1 MHAPTVYTE
10 RAPMRI
16 AAVLSEQTVLLRI
29 RVSSKTELLNRLID
43 VLPATGKVRDLEEV
57 RRVIFQREQQMTT
70 CIGGG
75 IALPH
80 GKTRAVAAPVA
91 ALATL
96 EPPVELDAPDDIVG
110 KEMYVFTDRAGEE
123 LALRPELTAGV
134 VRAVVQHGLLAR
146 RSLWR
151 LWYYGAAF
159 RYERPQKGRY
169 RQFHQYGVEC
179 IGSPYP
185 ESDAEVILLAVAVL
199 RELGIA
205 DYRLQLNT
213 LGSPAVRQRYRTA
226 LVAYLESVR
235 EKLSPESQLRLER
248 NPLRI
253 LDSKDEGDQA
263 LLRSAPLLIEYLDAE
278 SREHF
283 EALCR
288 MLQQQGV
295 PFELNP
301 HLVRGLDY
309 YTHTV
314 FEFVSSRLG
323 AQNAFGG
330 GGRYDGLVESFG
342 GPPTPAVGF
351 SFGVERL
358 LLLLPERT
366 PDGAVEIYV
375 ARAEVEPE
383 VALSLLEELRRAGYR
398 AVGDLQRRSLKAQL
412 READRLGAR
421 LAIILGRTEW
431 QQRRLVLRDLRNGQQ
446 WECPVQ
452 ELGEHVRRILQR

>member
-1 MHAPTVYTE
+1 MSASIQAIRGMH
-10 RAPMRI
+10 
-16 AAVLSEQTVLLRI
+16 
-29 RVSSKTELLNRLID
+29 D
-43 VLPATGKVRDLEEV
+43 VLPEESPRWQWVERVFREVSERFGYQEIRPPLVEAAQLYVRS
-57 RRVIFQREQQMTT
+57 
-70 CIGGG
+70 IGES
-75 IALPH
+75 
-80 GKTRAVAAPVA
+80 T
-91 ALATL
+91 
-96 EPPVELDAPDDIVG
+96 DIVG

-253 LDSKDEGDQA
+253 LDSKDERDQA

-366 PDGAVEIYV
+366 PDGAMEIYV

-383 VALSLLEELRRAGYR
+383 VVLSLLEELRRAGYR

>member
-1 MHAPTVYTE
+1 MSASIQAIRGMH
-10 RAPMRI
+10 
-16 AAVLSEQTVLLRI
+16 
-29 RVSSKTELLNRLID
+29 D
-43 VLPATGKVRDLEEV
+43 VLPEESPRWQWVERVFREVSERFGYEEIRPPLVEAAQLYVRS
-57 RRVIFQREQQMTT
+57 
-70 CIGGG
+70 IGES
-75 IALPH
+75 
-80 GKTRAVAAPVA
+80 T
-91 ALATL
+91 
-96 EPPVELDAPDDIVG
+96 DIVG

-213 LGSPAVRQRYRTA
+213 LGSPTVRQRYRTA
-226 LVAYLESVR
+226 LVVYLESVR

-253 LDSKDEGDQA
+253 LDSKDERDQA

>member
-1 MHAPTVYTE
+1 MSASIQAIRGMH
-10 RAPMRI
+10 
-16 AAVLSEQTVLLRI
+16 
-29 RVSSKTELLNRLID
+29 D
-43 VLPATGKVRDLEEV
+43 VLPEESPRWQWVERVFREVSERFGYEEIRPPLVEAAQLYVRS
-57 RRVIFQREQQMTT
+57 
-70 CIGGG
+70 IGES
-75 IALPH
+75 
-80 GKTRAVAAPVA
+80 T
-91 ALATL
+91 
-96 EPPVELDAPDDIVG
+96 DIVG

-213 LGSPAVRQRYRTA
+213 LGSPTVRQRYRTA

-253 LDSKDEGDQA
+253 LDSKDERDQA

-383 VALSLLEELRRAGYR
+383 VVLSLLEELRRAGYR

>member
-1 MHAPTVYTE
+1 MSARIQAIRGMH
-10 RAPMRI
+10 
-16 AAVLSEQTVLLRI
+16 
-29 RVSSKTELLNRLID
+29 D
-43 VLPATGKVRDLEEV
+43 VLPEESPRWRWVERVFREVSERFGYEEIRPPLVEAAQLYVRS
-57 RRVIFQREQQMTT
+57 
-70 CIGGG
+70 IGES
-75 IALPH
+75 
-80 GKTRAVAAPVA
+80 T
-91 ALATL
+91 
-96 EPPVELDAPDDIVG
+96 DIVG

-199 RELGIA
+199 RELGVA
-205 DYRLQLNT
+205 DYQLQLNT
-213 LGSPAVRQRYRTA
+213 LGSAAVRQRYRAA

-253 LDSKDEGDQA
+253 LDSKDERDRE
-263 LLRSAPLLIEYLDAE
+263 LLQSAPLLTEYLDAE

-301 HLVRGLDY
+301 RLVRGLDY

-314 FEFVSSRLG
+314 FEFVSPRLG

-366 PDGAVEIYV
+366 PDGAVEVYV
-375 ARAEVEPE
+375 ACAEVEPAI
-383 VALSLLEELRRAGYR
+383 ALSLLEELRRAGYR

-421 LAIILGRTEW
+421 LAIILGHAEW
-431 QQRRLVLRDLRNGQQ
+431 QQRRLVLRHLREGQQ

-452 ELGEHVRRILQR
+452 ELGEHVRRVLQR

>member
-1 MHAPTVYTE
+1 MSASIQAIRGMH
-10 RAPMRI
+10 
-16 AAVLSEQTVLLRI
+16 
-29 RVSSKTELLNRLID
+29 D
-43 VLPATGKVRDLEEV
+43 VLPEESPRWQWVERVFREVSERFGYEEIRPPLVEAAQLYVRS
-57 RRVIFQREQQMTT
+57 
-70 CIGGG
+70 IGES
-75 IALPH
+75 
-80 GKTRAVAAPVA
+80 T
-91 ALATL
+91 
-96 EPPVELDAPDDIVG
+96 DIVG

-253 LDSKDEGDQA
+253 LDSKDERDQV

>member
-1 MHAPTVYTE
+1 MSASIQAIRGMH
-10 RAPMRI
+10 
-16 AAVLSEQTVLLRI
+16 
-29 RVSSKTELLNRLID
+29 D
-43 VLPATGKVRDLEEV
+43 VLPEESPRWQWVERVFREVSERFGYQEIRPPLVEAAQLYVRS
-57 RRVIFQREQQMTT
+57 
-70 CIGGG
+70 IGES
-75 IALPH
+75 
-80 GKTRAVAAPVA
+80 T
-91 ALATL
+91 
-96 EPPVELDAPDDIVG
+96 DIVG

-253 LDSKDEGDQA
+253 LDSKDERDQA

-342 GPPTPAVGF
+342 GPPAPAVGF

-383 VALSLLEELRRAGYR
+383 VVLSLLEELRRAGYR

>member
-1 MHAPTVYTE
+1 MSASIQAIRGMH
-10 RAPMRI
+10 
-16 AAVLSEQTVLLRI
+16 
-29 RVSSKTELLNRLID
+29 D
-43 VLPATGKVRDLEEV
+43 VLPEESPRWQWVERVFREVSERFGYEEIRPPLVEAAQLYVRS
-57 RRVIFQREQQMTT
+57 
-70 CIGGG
+70 IGES
-75 IALPH
+75 
-80 GKTRAVAAPVA
+80 T
-91 ALATL
+91 
-96 EPPVELDAPDDIVG
+96 DIVG

-179 IGSPYP
+179 IGSPHP

-253 LDSKDEGDQA
+253 LDSKDERDQA

-383 VALSLLEELRRAGYR
+383 VVLSLLEELRRAGYR

>member
-1 MHAPTVYTE
+1 MSASVQAIRGMH
-10 RAPMRI
+10 
-16 AAVLSEQTVLLRI
+16 
-29 RVSSKTELLNRLID
+29 D
-43 VLPATGKVRDLEEV
+43 VLPQESPRWQWVERVFREVSERFGYEEIRPPLVEAAQLYVRS
-57 RRVIFQREQQMTT
+57 
-70 CIGGG
+70 IGES
-75 IALPH
+75 
-80 GKTRAVAAPVA
+80 T
-91 ALATL
+91 
-96 EPPVELDAPDDIVG
+96 DIVG

-169 RQFHQYGVEC
+169 RQFHQYGVES

-213 LGSPAVRQRYRTA
+213 LGSPSVRQRYRTA

-253 LDSKDEGDQA
+253 LDSKDERDQA

-342 GPPTPAVGF
+342 GPPAPAVGF

-398 AVGDLQRRSLKAQL
+398 AVEDLQRRSLKAQL

>member
-1 MHAPTVYTE
+1 MSASIQAIRGMH
-10 RAPMRI
+10 
-16 AAVLSEQTVLLRI
+16 
-29 RVSSKTELLNRLID
+29 D
-43 VLPATGKVRDLEEV
+43 VLPEESPRWQWVERVFREVSERFGYEEIRPPLVEAAQLYVRS
-57 RRVIFQREQQMTT
+57 
-70 CIGGG
+70 IGES
-75 IALPH
+75 
-80 GKTRAVAAPVA
+80 T
-91 ALATL
+91 
-96 EPPVELDAPDDIVG
+96 DIVG

-179 IGSPYP
+179 IGSPHP

-253 LDSKDEGDQA
+253 LDSKDERDQA

-383 VALSLLEELRRAGYR
+383 VVLSLLEELRRAGYR

-452 ELGEHVRRILQR
+452 ELGEHVQRILQR

>member
-1 MHAPTVYTE
+1 MSASIQAIRGMH
-10 RAPMRI
+10 
-16 AAVLSEQTVLLRI
+16 
-29 RVSSKTELLNRLID
+29 D
-43 VLPATGKVRDLEEV
+43 VLPEESPRWQWVERVFREVSERFGYEEIRPPLVEAAQLYVRS
-57 RRVIFQREQQMTT
+57 
-70 CIGGG
+70 IGES
-75 IALPH
+75 
-80 GKTRAVAAPVA
+80 T
-91 ALATL
+91 
-96 EPPVELDAPDDIVG
+96 DIVG

-253 LDSKDEGDQA
+253 LDSKDERDQA

-288 MLQQQGV
+288 MLQQQDV

>member
-1 MHAPTVYTE
+1 MH
-10 RAPMRI
+10 
-16 AAVLSEQTVLLRI
+16 
-29 RVSSKTELLNRLID
+29 D
-43 VLPATGKVRDLEEV
+43 VLPEESPRWQWVERVFREVSERFGYEEIRPPLVEAAQLYVRS
-57 RRVIFQREQQMTT
+57 
-70 CIGGG
+70 IGES
-75 IALPH
+75 
-80 GKTRAVAAPVA
+80 T
-91 ALATL
+91 
-96 EPPVELDAPDDIVG
+96 DIVG

-253 LDSKDEGDQA
+253 LDSKDERDQA

-383 VALSLLEELRRAGYR
+383 VVLSLLEELRRAGYR

>member
-1 MHAPTVYTE
+1 MSASIQAIRGMH
-10 RAPMRI
+10 
-16 AAVLSEQTVLLRI
+16 
-29 RVSSKTELLNRLID
+29 D
-43 VLPATGKVRDLEEV
+43 VLPEESPRWQWVERVFREVSERFGYEEIRPPLVEAAQLYVRS
-57 RRVIFQREQQMTT
+57 
-70 CIGGG
+70 IGES
-75 IALPH
+75 
-80 GKTRAVAAPVA
+80 T
-91 ALATL
+91 
-96 EPPVELDAPDDIVG
+96 DIVG

-253 LDSKDEGDQA
+253 LDSKDERDQA

-452 ELGEHVRRILQR
+452 ELGEHVRRVLQR

>member
-1 MHAPTVYTE
+1 MSASIQAIRGMH
-10 RAPMRI
+10 
-16 AAVLSEQTVLLRI
+16 
-29 RVSSKTELLNRLID
+29 D
-43 VLPATGKVRDLEEV
+43 VLPEESPRWQWVERVFREVSERFGYEEIRPPLVEAAQLYVRS
-57 RRVIFQREQQMTT
+57 
-70 CIGGG
+70 IGES
-75 IALPH
+75 
-80 GKTRAVAAPVA
+80 T
-91 ALATL
+91 
-96 EPPVELDAPDDIVG
+96 DIVG

-253 LDSKDEGDQA
+253 LDSKDERDQA

-342 GPPTPAVGF
+342 GPPAPAVGF

>member
-1 MHAPTVYTE
+1 MSASIQAIRGMH
-10 RAPMRI
+10 
-16 AAVLSEQTVLLRI
+16 
-29 RVSSKTELLNRLID
+29 D
-43 VLPATGKVRDLEEV
+43 VLPEESPRWQWVERVFREVSERFGYEEIRPPLVEAAQLYVRS
-57 RRVIFQREQQMTT
+57 
-70 CIGGG
+70 IGES
-75 IALPH
+75 
-80 GKTRAVAAPVA
+80 T
-91 ALATL
+91 
-96 EPPVELDAPDDIVG
+96 DIVG

-226 LVAYLESVR
+226 LVAYLGSVR

-253 LDSKDEGDQA
+253 LDSKDERDQA

-283 EALCR
+283 EALCQ

>member
-1 MHAPTVYTE
+1 MSASIQAIRGMH
-10 RAPMRI
+10 
-16 AAVLSEQTVLLRI
+16 
-29 RVSSKTELLNRLID
+29 D
-43 VLPATGKVRDLEEV
+43 VLPEESPRWQWVERVFREVSERFGYEEIRPPLVEAAQLYVRS
-57 RRVIFQREQQMTT
+57 
-70 CIGGG
+70 IGES
-75 IALPH
+75 
-80 GKTRAVAAPVA
+80 T
-91 ALATL
+91 
-96 EPPVELDAPDDIVG
+96 DIVG

-253 LDSKDEGDQA
+253 LDSKDERDQA

-342 GPPTPAVGF
+342 GPPAPAVGF

-383 VALSLLEELRRAGYR
+383 IALSLLEELRRAGYR

>member
-1 MHAPTVYTE
+1 MSASIQAIRGMH
-10 RAPMRI
+10 
-16 AAVLSEQTVLLRI
+16 
-29 RVSSKTELLNRLID
+29 D
-43 VLPATGKVRDLEEV
+43 VLPEESPRWLWVERVFREVSERFGYEEIRPPLVEAAQLYVRS
-57 RRVIFQREQQMTT
+57 
-70 CIGGG
+70 IGES
-75 IALPH
+75 
-80 GKTRAVAAPVA
+80 T
-91 ALATL
+91 
-96 EPPVELDAPDDIVG
+96 DIVG

-213 LGSPAVRQRYRTA
+213 LGSPTVRQRYRTA

-452 ELGEHVRRILQR
+452 ELGEHVQRILQR

>member
-1 MHAPTVYTE
+1 MSARIQAVRGMH
-10 RAPMRI
+10 
-16 AAVLSEQTVLLRI
+16 
-29 RVSSKTELLNRLID
+29 D
-43 VLPATGKVRDLEEV
+43 VLPEESPRWQWVEQVFRKVSERFGYEEIRPPIVEAAQLYV
-57 RRVIFQREQQMTT
+57 RSLGEST
-70 CIGGG
+70 
-75 IALPH
+75 
-80 GKTRAVAAPVA
+80 
-91 ALATL
+91 
-96 EPPVELDAPDDIVG
+96 DIVG
-110 KEMYVFTDRAGEE
+110 KEMYVFADRAGEE

-253 LDSKDEGDQA
+253 LDSKDERDQA
-263 LLRSAPLLIEYLDAE
+263 LLRSAPLLTEYLDAE

-288 MLQQQGV
+288 MLRQQGV

-314 FEFVSSRLG
+314 FEFVSPRLG
-323 AQNAFGG
+323 AQSAFGG

-366 PDGAVEIYV
+366 SDEVVEIYV
-375 ARAEVEPE
+375 ACAEVEPE
-383 VALSLLEELRRAGYR
+383 SALSLLEELRRAGYR

-421 LAIILGRTEW
+421 LAIILGHTEW
-431 QQRRLVLRDLRNGQQ
+431 QQRKLVLRHLRDGQQ

-452 ELGEHVRRILQR
+452 ELGEHVRRVLQR

>member
-1 MHAPTVYTE
+1 MSASIQAIRGMH
-10 RAPMRI
+10 
-16 AAVLSEQTVLLRI
+16 
-29 RVSSKTELLNRLID
+29 D
-43 VLPATGKVRDLEEV
+43 VLPEESPRWQWVERVFREVSERFGYEEIRPPLVEAAQLYVRS
-57 RRVIFQREQQMTT
+57 
-70 CIGGG
+70 IGES
-75 IALPH
+75 
-80 GKTRAVAAPVA
+80 T
-91 ALATL
+91 
-96 EPPVELDAPDDIVG
+96 DIVG

-185 ESDAEVILLAVAVL
+185 EGDAEVILLAVAVL

-253 LDSKDEGDQA
+253 LDSKDERDQA

>member
-1 MHAPTVYTE
+1 MSASIQAIRGMH
-10 RAPMRI
+10 
-16 AAVLSEQTVLLRI
+16 
-29 RVSSKTELLNRLID
+29 D
-43 VLPATGKVRDLEEV
+43 VLPEESPRWQWVERVFREVSERFGYQEIRPPLVEAAQLYVRS
-57 RRVIFQREQQMTT
+57 
-70 CIGGG
+70 IGES
-75 IALPH
+75 
-80 GKTRAVAAPVA
+80 T
-91 ALATL
+91 
-96 EPPVELDAPDDIVG
+96 DIVG

-253 LDSKDEGDQA
+253 LDSKDERDQA

-342 GPPTPAVGF
+342 GPPAPAVGF

>member
-1 MHAPTVYTE
+1 MSASIQAIRGMH
-10 RAPMRI
+10 
-16 AAVLSEQTVLLRI
+16 
-29 RVSSKTELLNRLID
+29 D
-43 VLPATGKVRDLEEV
+43 VLPEESPRWQWVERVFREVSERFGYEEIRPPLVEAAQLYVRS
-57 RRVIFQREQQMTT
+57 
-70 CIGGG
+70 IGES
-75 IALPH
+75 
-80 GKTRAVAAPVA
+80 T
-91 ALATL
+91 
-96 EPPVELDAPDDIVG
+96 DIVG

-185 ESDAEVILLAVAVL
+185 EGDAEVILLAVAVL

-253 LDSKDEGDQA
+253 LDSKDERDQA

-278 SREHF
+278 SRGHF

-398 AVGDLQRRSLKAQL
+398 ALGDLQRRSLKAQL

>member
-1 MHAPTVYTE
+1 MSASIQAIRGMH
-10 RAPMRI
+10 
-16 AAVLSEQTVLLRI
+16 
-29 RVSSKTELLNRLID
+29 D
-43 VLPATGKVRDLEEV
+43 VLPEESPRWQWVERVFCEVSERFGYEEIRPPLVEAAQLYVRS
-57 RRVIFQREQQMTT
+57 
-70 CIGGG
+70 IGES
-75 IALPH
+75 
-80 GKTRAVAAPVA
+80 T
-91 ALATL
+91 
-96 EPPVELDAPDDIVG
+96 DIVG

-213 LGSPAVRQRYRTA
+213 LGSPTVRQRYRTA

-253 LDSKDEGDQA
+253 LDSKDERDQA

>member
-1 MHAPTVYTE
+1 MH
-10 RAPMRI
+10 
-16 AAVLSEQTVLLRI
+16 
-29 RVSSKTELLNRLID
+29 D
-43 VLPATGKVRDLEEV
+43 VLPEESPRWQWVERVFREVSERFGYQEIRPPLVEAAQLYVRS
-57 RRVIFQREQQMTT
+57 
-70 CIGGG
+70 IGES
-75 IALPH
+75 
-80 GKTRAVAAPVA
+80 T
-91 ALATL
+91 
-96 EPPVELDAPDDIVG
+96 DIVG

-253 LDSKDEGDQA
+253 LDSKDERDQA

-431 QQRRLVLRDLRNGQQ
+431 QKRRLVLRDLRNGQQ

>member
-1 MHAPTVYTE
+1 MSASIQAIRGMH
-10 RAPMRI
+10 
-16 AAVLSEQTVLLRI
+16 
-29 RVSSKTELLNRLID
+29 D
-43 VLPATGKVRDLEEV
+43 VLPEESPRWQWVERVFREVSERFGYEEIRPPLVEAAQLYVRS
-57 RRVIFQREQQMTT
+57 
-70 CIGGG
+70 IGES
-75 IALPH
+75 
-80 GKTRAVAAPVA
+80 T
-91 ALATL
+91 
-96 EPPVELDAPDDIVG
+96 DIVG

-213 LGSPAVRQRYRTA
+213 LGSPTVRQRYRTA

-253 LDSKDEGDQA
+253 LDSKDERDQA
-263 LLRSAPLLIEYLDAE
+263 LLHSAPLLIEYLDAE

-383 VALSLLEELRRAGYR
+383 VVLSLLEELRRAGYR

>member
-1 MHAPTVYTE
+1 MH
-10 RAPMRI
+10 
-16 AAVLSEQTVLLRI
+16 
-29 RVSSKTELLNRLID
+29 D
-43 VLPATGKVRDLEEV
+43 VLPEESPRWQWVERVFREVSERFGYEEIRPPLVEAAQLYVRS
-57 RRVIFQREQQMTT
+57 
-70 CIGGG
+70 IGES
-75 IALPH
+75 
-80 GKTRAVAAPVA
+80 T
-91 ALATL
+91 
-96 EPPVELDAPDDIVG
+96 DIVG

-301 HLVRGLDY
+301 YLVRGLDY

-383 VALSLLEELRRAGYR
+383 VVLSLLEELRRAGYR

>member
-1 MHAPTVYTE
+1 MH
-10 RAPMRI
+10 
-16 AAVLSEQTVLLRI
+16 
-29 RVSSKTELLNRLID
+29 D
-43 VLPATGKVRDLEEV
+43 VLPEESPRWQWVERVFREVSERFGYEEIRPPLVEAAQLYVRS
-57 RRVIFQREQQMTT
+57 
-70 CIGGG
+70 IGES
-75 IALPH
+75 
-80 GKTRAVAAPVA
+80 T
-91 ALATL
+91 
-96 EPPVELDAPDDIVG
+96 DIVG

-253 LDSKDEGDQA
+253 LDSKDERDQA

>member
-1 MHAPTVYTE
+1 
-10 RAPMRI
+10 
-16 AAVLSEQTVLLRI
+16 
-29 RVSSKTELLNRLID
+29 
-43 VLPATGKVRDLEEV
+43 
-57 RRVIFQREQQMTT
+57 
-70 CIGGG
+70 
-75 IALPH
+75 
-80 GKTRAVAAPVA
+80 
-91 ALATL
+91 
-96 EPPVELDAPDDIVG
+96 
-110 KEMYVFTDRAGEE
+110 
-123 LALRPELTAGV
+123 
-134 VRAVVQHGLLAR
+134 
-146 RSLWR
+146 
-151 LWYYGAAF
+151 
-159 RYERPQKGRY
+159 
-169 RQFHQYGVEC
+169 
-179 IGSPYP
+179 
-185 ESDAEVILLAVAVL
+185 
-199 RELGIA
+199 
-205 DYRLQLNT
+205 
-213 LGSPAVRQRYRTA
+213 VRQRYRTA

-253 LDSKDEGDQA
+253 LDSKDERDQA

>member
-1 MHAPTVYTE
+1 MSASIQAIRGMH
-10 RAPMRI
+10 
-16 AAVLSEQTVLLRI
+16 
-29 RVSSKTELLNRLID
+29 D
-43 VLPATGKVRDLEEV
+43 VLPEESPRWQWVERVFREVSERFGYEEIRPPLVEAAQLYVRS
-57 RRVIFQREQQMTT
+57 
-70 CIGGG
+70 IGES
-75 IALPH
+75 
-80 GKTRAVAAPVA
+80 T
-91 ALATL
+91 
-96 EPPVELDAPDDIVG
+96 DIVG

-383 VALSLLEELRRAGYR
+383 VVLSLLEELRRAGYR

>member
-1 MHAPTVYTE
+1 MSASIQAIRGMH
-10 RAPMRI
+10 
-16 AAVLSEQTVLLRI
+16 
-29 RVSSKTELLNRLID
+29 D
-43 VLPATGKVRDLEEV
+43 VLPEESPRWQWVERVFREVSERFGYEEIRPPLVEAAQLYVRS
-57 RRVIFQREQQMTT
+57 
-70 CIGGG
+70 IGES
-75 IALPH
+75 
-80 GKTRAVAAPVA
+80 T
-91 ALATL
+91 
-96 EPPVELDAPDDIVG
+96 DIVG

-301 HLVRGLDY
+301 YLVRGLDY

-383 VALSLLEELRRAGYR
+383 VVLSLLEELRRAGYR

>member
-1 MHAPTVYTE
+1 MSASIQAIRGMH
-10 RAPMRI
+10 
-16 AAVLSEQTVLLRI
+16 
-29 RVSSKTELLNRLID
+29 D
-43 VLPATGKVRDLEEV
+43 VLPEESPRWQWVERVFREVSERFGYEEIRPPLVEAAQLYVRS
-57 RRVIFQREQQMTT
+57 
-70 CIGGG
+70 IGES
-75 IALPH
+75 
-80 GKTRAVAAPVA
+80 T
-91 ALATL
+91 
-96 EPPVELDAPDDIVG
+96 DIVG

-179 IGSPYP
+179 IGSPHP

-253 LDSKDEGDQA
+253 LDSKDERDQA

>member
-1 MHAPTVYTE
+1 MSASIQAIRGMH
-10 RAPMRI
+10 
-16 AAVLSEQTVLLRI
+16 
-29 RVSSKTELLNRLID
+29 D
-43 VLPATGKVRDLEEV
+43 VLPEESPRWQWVERVFREVSERFGYEEIRPPLVEAAQLYVRS
-57 RRVIFQREQQMTT
+57 
-70 CIGGG
+70 IGES
-75 IALPH
+75 
-80 GKTRAVAAPVA
+80 T
-91 ALATL
+91 
-96 EPPVELDAPDDIVG
+96 DIVG

-151 LWYYGAAF
+151 LWYYGAVF

-253 LDSKDEGDQA
+253 LDSKDERDQA

-452 ELGEHVRRILQR
+452 ELGEHVQRILQR

>member
-1 MHAPTVYTE
+1 MSASIQAIRGMH
-10 RAPMRI
+10 
-16 AAVLSEQTVLLRI
+16 
-29 RVSSKTELLNRLID
+29 D
-43 VLPATGKVRDLEEV
+43 VLPEESPRWQWVERVFREVSERFGYEEIRPPLVEAAQLYVRS
-57 RRVIFQREQQMTT
+57 
-70 CIGGG
+70 IGES
-75 IALPH
+75 
-80 GKTRAVAAPVA
+80 T
-91 ALATL
+91 
-96 EPPVELDAPDDIVG
+96 DIVG

-253 LDSKDEGDQA
+253 LDSKDERDQA

-412 READRLGAR
+412 REAGRLGAR

>member
-1 MHAPTVYTE
+1 MSASIQAIRGMH
-10 RAPMRI
+10 
-16 AAVLSEQTVLLRI
+16 
-29 RVSSKTELLNRLID
+29 D
-43 VLPATGKVRDLEEV
+43 VLPEESPRWQWVERVFREVSERFGYEEIRPPLVEAAQLYVRS
-57 RRVIFQREQQMTT
+57 
-70 CIGGG
+70 IGES
-75 IALPH
+75 
-80 GKTRAVAAPVA
+80 T
-91 ALATL
+91 
-96 EPPVELDAPDDIVG
+96 DIVG

-213 LGSPAVRQRYRTA
+213 LGSPTVRQRYRTA

-253 LDSKDEGDQA
+253 LDSKDERDQA

-358 LLLLPERT
+358 LLLLPEHT
-366 PDGAVEIYV
+366 PDGAVQIYV

-383 VALSLLEELRRAGYR
+383 IALSLLEELRRAGYR

>member
-1 MHAPTVYTE
+1 MH
-10 RAPMRI
+10 
-16 AAVLSEQTVLLRI
+16 
-29 RVSSKTELLNRLID
+29 D
-43 VLPATGKVRDLEEV
+43 VLPEESPRWQWVERVFREVSERFGYEEIRPPLVEAAQLYVRS
-57 RRVIFQREQQMTT
+57 
-70 CIGGG
+70 IGES
-75 IALPH
+75 
-80 GKTRAVAAPVA
+80 T
-91 ALATL
+91 
-96 EPPVELDAPDDIVG
+96 DIVG

-213 LGSPAVRQRYRTA
+213 LGSPTVRQRYRTA

-253 LDSKDEGDQA
+253 LDSKDERDQA

-358 LLLLPERT
+358 LLLLPEHT
-366 PDGAVEIYV
+366 PDGAVQIYV

-383 VALSLLEELRRAGYR
+383 IALSLLEELRRAGYR

>member
-1 MHAPTVYTE
+1 MSASIQAIRGMH
-10 RAPMRI
+10 
-16 AAVLSEQTVLLRI
+16 
-29 RVSSKTELLNRLID
+29 D
-43 VLPATGKVRDLEEV
+43 VLPEESPRWQWVERVFREVSERFGYEGIRPPLVEAAQLYVRS
-57 RRVIFQREQQMTT
+57 
-70 CIGGG
+70 IGES
-75 IALPH
+75 
-80 GKTRAVAAPVA
+80 T
-91 ALATL
+91 
-96 EPPVELDAPDDIVG
+96 DIVG

-253 LDSKDEGDQA
+253 LDSKDEA
-263 LLRSAPLLIEYLDAE
+263 RPSAAPLCTAAHRVSRCRKPRALRSALPDAAAAG
-278 SREHF
+278 R
-283 EALCR
+283 AL
-288 MLQQQGV
+288 
-295 PFELNP
+295 
-301 HLVRGLDY
+301 
-309 YTHTV
+309 
-314 FEFVSSRLG
+314 
-323 AQNAFGG
+323 
-330 GGRYDGLVESFG
+330 
-342 GPPTPAVGF
+342 
-351 SFGVERL
+351 
-358 LLLLPERT
+358 
-366 PDGAVEIYV
+366 
-375 ARAEVEPE
+375 
-383 VALSLLEELRRAGYR
+383 
-398 AVGDLQRRSLKAQL
+398 
-412 READRLGAR
+412 
-421 LAIILGRTEW
+421 
-431 QQRRLVLRDLRNGQQ
+431 
-446 WECPVQ
+446 
-452 ELGEHVRRILQR
+452 